1 MESLNKEF
9 IINRTFDSRYVKNFI
24 NKVTAIKSDVY
35 FAKDDRKI
43 NAKSIIGLLSLGLS
57 MGDKIEIYVSGSNK
71 DLLKSDMIKVIE
83 ILGE

>member
-24 NKVTAIKSDVY
+24 NKVVAIKSDVY

-57 MGDKIEIYVSGSNK
+57 MGDKIAIYVSGSNK
-71 DLLKSDMIKVIE
+71 DLLKSDMSKVIE